1 MKQLCLDNNS
11 MVHHGSI
18 KRLIYF
24 VHNLEEKLSSVKRIH
39 DKLYELMSNVAKT
52 HETIVDELASIKTV
66 LFSTYIYYC
75 NGNLLITCST
85 LAFKVHIV
93 YLSTEKYIFFFV

>member
-66 LFSTYIYYC
+66 L
-75 NGNLLITCST
+75 NGNFIEQDEDESVISFLL
-85 LAFKVHIV
+85 LAFLF
-93 YLSTEKYIFFFV
+93 YFKYKCQFV